1 MINRELDKL
10 NIYSRIK
17 FNLIFE
23 KDMELVELKTKI
35 DKIKNSIV
43 IIDTFVN
50 SLTALD
56 SKIAQQMNIIKRKIS
71 LINNCLLSFD
81 YSKLFVDL
89 FLKNKFIY
97 KFYSNFMQKKLI
109 KIILKNNL
117 SKQ

>member
-1 MINRELDKL
+1 MINKELDKL
-10 NIYSRIK
+10 DIYSRIK
-17 FNLIFE
+17 FNLNFE

-89 FLKNKFIY
+89 ILYLSYKFSFSRYELFIY
-97 KFYSNFMQKKLI
+97 INLLVR
-109 KIILKNNL
+109 KI
-117 SKQ
+117 Q